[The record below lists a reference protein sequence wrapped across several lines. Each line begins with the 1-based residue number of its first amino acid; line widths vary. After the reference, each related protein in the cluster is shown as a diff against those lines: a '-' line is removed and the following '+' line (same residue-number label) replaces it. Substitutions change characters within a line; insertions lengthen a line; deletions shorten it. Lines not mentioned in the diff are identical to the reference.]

1 MEKIMIEILLCW
13 YFRTLS
19 VEVDSVVETFAGFLG
34 KGLSVGES
42 VS

>member
-1 MEKIMIEILLCW
+1 MEKIVIEILLC
-13 YFRTLS
+13 FRTLS
-19 VEVDSVVETFAGFLG
+19 VEVGSVVETFAGFLG